1 MRTSVPPIYVKKT
14 EFIFPAKKLTFTQF
28 GRCILHFLLL
38 LSGAMFTVSTMHL
51 NMAGDKTGSDGENL
65 DTTDTADRSLITDI
79 SDTLS
84 YLSSESRKSR
94 QRERLR
100 KELVQEHI
108 EYQKKEPSLLRS
120 LADKL
125 TRPL

>member
-1 MRTSVPPIYVKKT
+1 M
-14 EFIFPAKKLTFTQF
+14 LT
-28 GRCILHFLLL
+28 
-38 LSGAMFTVSTMHL
+38 VNTMHL
-51 NMAGDKTGSDGENL
+51 DMAGDKTGSDRGNL
-65 DTTDTADRSLITDI
+65 DTADNTDRSLITDI

-84 YLSSESRKSR
+84 YLSSKSRKNR
-94 QRERLR
+94 QREKLR

-108 EYQKKEPSLLRS
+108 EYQKKEPSLLQS

>member
-1 MRTSVPPIYVKKT
+1 
-14 EFIFPAKKLTFTQF
+14 
-28 GRCILHFLLL
+28 
-38 LSGAMFTVSTMHL
+38 MFTVNTMHL
-51 NMAGDKTGSDGENL
+51 NMAGDKTGSDGRNL
-65 DTTDTADRSLITDI
+65 DTADTTDRSLITDI

-84 YLSSESRKSR
+84 YLSSTNRKNR

-108 EYQKKEPSLLRS
+108 ENQKKEPSLLQS

-125 TRPL
+125 TKPL

>member
-1 MRTSVPPIYVKKT
+1 MR
-14 EFIFPAKKLTFTQF
+14 
-28 GRCILHFLLL
+28 
-38 LSGAMFTVSTMHL
+38 L

-84 YLSSESRKSR
+84 YLSSKSRKSR

-108 EYQKKEPSLLRS
+108 ENQKKEPSLLKS

-125 TRPL
+125 TKPL

>member
-1 MRTSVPPIYVKKT
+1 
-14 EFIFPAKKLTFTQF
+14 
-28 GRCILHFLLL
+28 
-38 LSGAMFTVSTMHL
+38 MHL
-51 NMAGDKTGSDGENL
+51 NMAGDKTGSDGETL
-65 DTTDTADRSLITDI
+65 DTRETTDRSLITDI

-84 YLSSESRKSR
+84 YLSSKSRKNR

-100 KELVQEHI
+100 KELVLEHI
-108 EYQKKEPSLLRS
+108 ENQKKEPSLLQS